1 MEETQLSDNL
11 LPDYQSVSLKELSEY
26 ERIRCNTEDISRSFG
41 INTLHDLLN
50 YNNIKGGFREF
61 KTFRTRVITDL
72 IKICE
77 KYSDSTVRDD
87 FEKKCLENR
96 NRHEFILDHVVDIDL
111 PALAEMEHMSTRC
124 YNVCAAEG
132 LISLKRIIS
141 FYYEHRRH
149 EFAYFRNSG
158 EDTNR
163 ALVNICLKYEEYT
176 NAIYLRKMDATK
188 SFLPVNLFF
197 GFVKLPVVDYKKVI
211 VNKDG
216 ADYILLFALIDKMI
230 DDYYIFHQ
238 KRHIQV
244 FKSAFNCY
252 NSSVRLTFEEIGK
265 QLGITSER
273 GRQITANI
281 YSQFQRAFCFIK
293 FGVDLNVFP
302 DYIKLTDQP
311 VIFVTDELANSINES
326 EHTNFTPLFIT
337 FILSEMFC
345 DKFIRLGDT
354 EILFSNAIYRKNTF
368 VRHLYLVNREVSSQ
382 FKFNNF
388 LQYLELL
395 VSSGRKVEPFIS
407 YSDLVSRFKDSEE
420 TDVKSIVEVMNT
432 IIIHDFST
440 YFEIKEDGINLL
452 RSGYKPI
459 LSYIIEIL
467 EKSNKPLH
475 YKAIHKILVKQGTN
489 TSNEEFTH
497 YILIRNKNIF
507 GLKGLGIY
515 DLRSK
520 GGLFGTI
527 GDVAEQILRVR
538 KKPASITS
546 LERLI
551 CKELKVKKKSIWP
564 MLFSLD
570 KKKRFIKLPGHFVG
584 LKEWGPLSP
593 PYRKL
598 KY

>member
-1 MEETQLSDNL
+1 
-11 LPDYQSVSLKELSEY
+11 
-26 ERIRCNTEDISRSFG
+26 
-41 INTLHDLLN
+41 
-50 YNNIKGGFREF
+50 
-61 KTFRTRVITDL
+61 
-72 IKICE
+72 
-77 KYSDSTVRDD
+77 
-87 FEKKCLENR
+87 
-96 NRHEFILDHVVDIDL
+96 
-111 PALAEMEHMSTRC
+111 
-124 YNVCAAEG
+124 
-132 LISLKRIIS
+132 
-141 FYYEHRRH
+141 
-149 EFAYFRNSG
+149 
-158 EDTNR
+158 
-163 ALVNICLKYEEYT
+163 
-176 NAIYLRKMDATK
+176 
-188 SFLPVNLFF
+188 
-197 GFVKLPVVDYKKVI
+197 
-211 VNKDG
+211 
-216 ADYILLFALIDKMI
+216 
-230 DDYYIFHQ
+230 
-238 KRHIQV
+238 
-244 FKSAFNCY
+244 
-252 NSSVRLTFEEIGK
+252 
-265 QLGITSER
+265 
-273 GRQITANI
+273 
-281 YSQFQRAFCFIK
+281 
-293 FGVDLNVFP
+293 
-302 DYIKLTDQP
+302 
-311 VIFVTDELANSINES
+311 
-326 EHTNFTPLFIT
+326 
-337 FILSEMFC
+337 
-345 DKFIRLGDT
+345 
-354 EILFSNAIYRKNTF
+354 
-368 VRHLYLVNREVSSQ
+368 VNREVSSQ